1 MSTKSLHRLAQFCA
15 HFILRSK
22 SEQMVQFFDDFAVAC
37 CRISVI
43 VQRCLQLF
51 VPCLLPYE
59 IRIDSVIEQHGNVG
73 LPQFVWRAPLYS
85 QFVTHSVE
93 LHLDVVLWTG
103 VKK

>member
-1 MSTKSLHRLAQFCA
+1 
-15 HFILRSK
+15 
-22 SEQMVQFFDDFAVAC
+22 MVQFFDDFAVAC
-37 CRISVI
+37 CRISVV
-43 VQRCLQLF
+43 VQSCLQLF

-59 IRIDSVIEQHGNVG
+59 IRIDSVIEQHANVG
-73 LPQFVWRAPLYS
+73 FPQFVWRAPLYS